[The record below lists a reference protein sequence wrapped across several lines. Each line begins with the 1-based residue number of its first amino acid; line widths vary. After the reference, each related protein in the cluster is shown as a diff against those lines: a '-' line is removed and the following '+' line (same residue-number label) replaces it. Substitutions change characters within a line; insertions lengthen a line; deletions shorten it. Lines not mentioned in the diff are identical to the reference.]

1 MKNICIV
8 SAGIL
13 PIPDVKGGAVERL
26 ITMIAECNEKTQKF
40 NITVITCPDKDAI
53 DIQSKYQNTKFIN
66 LKPYN
71 SLKLK
76 KYCDKIDWHLK
87 KWFNISI
94 NFVSS
99 LYSPVNRYLLQN
111 YNKYDLI
118 IGECAG
124 TDFCSTPSILFGNI
138 KFVIHLHANV
148 KATKTL
154 EKTYGNVFCV
164 SDFIKEQYM
173 ETSCLSHNRIYTIF
187 NGIDTSKFMKTIELN
202 QRKELRNKLGICE
215 SDFVVIFCGRI
226 VSDKGVLE
234 LISAIERINNPEIK
248 LLILGSS
255 NFGLGDMGEYPT
267 IVKQKVE
274 QNTERIIFTGYINNS
289 DVYLYHKIS
298 DIGVVPSMH
307 NDPCPLTLFEMI
319 TSGLPTIA
327 TKAGGM
333 PEIGNND
340 TTIYVSMNNIIPELK
355 NAIVKLY
362 NDKDLRTKM
371 SKSAKIRSID
381 FKQERFYN
389 DFCDTVDKIIKLNNY
404 DK

>member
-1 MKNICIV
+1 MNEICII

-13 PIPDVKGGAVERL
+13 PVPDVKGGAVERL
-26 ITMIAECNEKTQKF
+26 ITMIAESNEINHRF
-40 NITVITCPDKDAI
+40 NITVITCPDPKAI
-53 DIQSKYQNTKFIN
+53 TKQKKFKYTKFENIRSYDC
-66 LKPYN
+66 LLIEKYV
-71 SLKLK
+71 K
-76 KYCDKIDWHLK
+76 KIKWHLY
-87 KWFNISI
+87 KWFNINLDFLSTI
-94 NFVSS
+94 
-99 LYSPVNRYLLQN
+99 YSPINRYLLRN
-111 YNKYDLI
+111 SNKFDLI

-124 TDFCSTPSILFGNI
+124 TDFCSTPSILFGSK

-148 KATKTL
+148 KATKSL

-164 SDFIKEQYM
+164 SNFIKRQYM
-173 ETSCLSHNRIYTIF
+173 ENTCLPHNRIYTIF
-187 NGIDTSKFMKTIELN
+187 NGIDTSKFLKTIELN
-202 QRKELRNKLGICE
+202 QRKEIRKKLGICE

-234 LISAIERINNPEIK
+234 LISAIESINNPFIK

-255 NFGLGDMGEYPT
+255 NFGLGDIGEYPT

-274 QNTERIIFTGYINNS
+274 QNKERIIFTGYVNNS

-333 PEIGNND
+333 PEIGTKD

-362 NDKDLRTKM
+362 NDRDLRTNM
-371 SKSAKIRSID
+371 SKSAIIRSID
-381 FKQERFYN
+381 FKQERFFY